1 MRDYDLATSA
11 YLAGRVGIVSRV
23 LLWVTARNRTTGA
36 AETMGLWTG
45 EDHLDFTIDGQ
56 VRTYFGAGGLV
67 DVPPLT
73 FQSGLLVRRHRVTIG
88 ILTPE
93 AQQLLR
99 GYDARLGLVEIHRAL
114 FSTETRQLVADPH
127 KVFTGWIDEL
137 TIKTPAAGGRAVA
150 EVALVSAARGLTVAL
165 PLKKSDEVQKL
176 RAGDRFRKYQA
187 ISGTFETV
195 WGETRG

>member
-1 MRDYDLATSA
+1 M
-11 YLAGRVGIVSRV
+11 
-23 LLWVTARNRTTGA
+23 
-36 AETMGLWTG
+36 
-45 EDHLDFTIDGQ
+45 
-56 VRTYFGAGGLV
+56 
-67 DVPPLT
+67 
-73 FQSGLLVRRHRVTIG
+73 
-88 ILTPE
+88 
-93 AQQLLR
+93 
-99 GYDARLGLVEIHRAL
+99 

-127 KVFTGWIDEL
+127 RVFAGWIDEL

-195 WGETRG
+195 WGEKRG